1 MDLNNEYFKALKE
14 LEPIILKYEKGNIE
28 VLYKDL
34 QVNQQLILIY
44 LETFSN
50 AKAKYPQW
58 HRPPTALFYKFFSH
72 VNSICELFKGTN
84 TFIAIDK
91 TNVKTVDRSG
101 TIIMHRA
108 LMETYLT
115 LYHLY
120 FDRVSDDIKNMRQM
134 FYEVQGMKKRS
145 KFAFTEKNAQILA
158 KEEEIKA
165 SKLSI
170 ELNNDINYRKIDKKV
185 RSKAEK
191 NRSGLMVSTYA
202 ILKNCDLDET
212 IFSMSYNLASDHA
225 HSEYISNTQ
234 IMTGIV
240 ENTDWTEH
248 IRLIWFQIAILQAC
262 FIRNIKT
269 YIPASSLIYLSN
281 EYSKVEKEL
290 LMMCNLRSD
299 KRASIVHH
307 T

>member
-1 MDLNNEYFKALKE
+1 
-14 LEPIILKYEKGNIE
+14 
-28 VLYKDL
+28 
-34 QVNQQLILIY
+34 
-44 LETFSN
+44 
-50 AKAKYPQW
+50 
-58 HRPPTALFYKFFSH
+58 
-72 VNSICELFKGTN
+72 
-84 TFIAIDK
+84 
-91 TNVKTVDRSG
+91 
-101 TIIMHRA
+101 
-108 LMETYLT
+108 
-115 LYHLY
+115 
-120 FDRVSDDIKNMRQM
+120 M